1 MPTKEIT
8 RIIYS
13 IVFYYLVCVYAEIS
27 ISEKRWNAWFATTKL
42 NNKFAKTNQSENRFG
57 EAGIMGLGVVLY
69 RIDYAGVKDFTS
81 FDE

>member
-1 MPTKEIT
+1 MKCLI
-8 RIIYS
+8 
-13 IVFYYLVCVYAEIS
+13 C
-27 ISEKRWNAWFATTKL
+27 NTKL